1 MGSDDGVV
9 LSIVEENTLSQI
21 TEHAIALAP
30 LGVVCNDNAATS
42 CATAFLRSWV
52 CSLLRYNQCIAG
64 GLAADLLLFVE
75 IWIHKF

>member
-1 MGSDDGVV
+1 MGSDDGVE

-21 TEHAIALAP
+21 TEHAMALVP

-52 CSLLRYNQCIAG
+52 CSRLRYNHCIAG
-64 GLAADLLLFVE
+64 SLAADLLLFVE